1 MSDCTK
7 ANPWIP
13 PRGPETYQITINPIL
28 FSPAAAFNIEWVNI
42 ASHLF
47 FGDPVTGSV
56 QHRV

>member
-1 MSDCTK
+1 MSDYTR

-13 PRGPETYQITINPIL
+13 PRGPETCRITVNPIL

-42 ASHLF
+42 ASHFLF
-47 FGDPVTGSV
+47 TDRVTGPV